1 MNLSVIKIPL
11 EELVA
16 SRGKSMYWLAKETKT
31 SYTALWNLKEGRTQS
46 VNLEILEK
54 ICTVLECTPN
64 DLIQIIPT
72 QPKSGN

>member
-1 MNLSVIKIPL
+1 MNLTVVKVPL

-16 SRGKSMYWLAKETKT
+16 SRGKSMYWLAKETNT

-54 ICTVLECTPN
+54 ICNALNCTPN
-64 DLIQIIPT
+64 DLLLINST
-72 QPKSGN
+72 QNKSGN